1 MKSLLIRQLRLL
13 LYWMVVYQLF
23 RLVFLIYHHD
33 LIHIDQISISEVL
46 TTFRSAFYLDIATA
60 CYILLLALLPD
71 MLQLLTGF
79 SIFRTI
85 KLIIVGFF
93 TYVHGII
100 AMTEVGIY
108 AEWQSKL
115 TYKALIYLRNPQ
127 EIAQTAPTAMF
138 VLLIG
143 LWAIFSTVFF
153 LAYLWL
159 TRSER
164 KEKARL
170 RWPLIPGF
178 LLSFSLIFIGARG
191 GLNAIPISISS
202 VYFSQYNILNLAAVN
217 PTYHFTVNLLD
228 AVSLKDHN
236 PFEVMPNDEAHAI
249 VKQLFEVEKDTTVS
263 ILKTSRP
270 NIVVLLLES
279 YSADLIE
286 SLGGEPGITPIIAKL
301 EREGLMFTNF
311 YANANRSQQ
320 AIGSL
325 IGGLPGIPVTTI
337 TNHPEKYYALPS
349 LTKELKK
356 AGYRTSFYFGGQLNY
371 GNIRSYLIYNEI
383 DRLVEEKD
391 LPSKFSRGKLGVHD
405 SDLLPF
411 FALDL
416 NDNKEPFFSVAF
428 TLSSHAPYDF
438 PGPRPI
444 TWPQLERNH
453 VNGAHY
459 TDAAIGEF
467 FELALQQPWYYNTIF
482 ILVADHSKSTYRNH
496 PLETFEYHKI
506 PLLLLGPA
514 LTDSLRGKQTDR
526 LFMNSDLPVTIL
538 KQLGLDAGAFRWS
551 RDMFNPYS
559 KQFAYFELNEGLGWK
574 APEGHFVWNRYADHY
589 WQNSLKPED
598 DARVKQEGKAFLQ
611 VLFEEFIGY

>member
-236 PFEVMPNDEAHAI
+236 PFEVMPND
-249 VKQLFEVEKDTTVS
+249 
-263 ILKTSRP
+263 
-270 NIVVLLLES
+270 
-279 YSADLIE
+279 
-286 SLGGEPGITPIIAKL
+286 
-301 EREGLMFTNF
+301 
-311 YANANRSQQ
+311 
-320 AIGSL
+320 
-325 IGGLPGIPVTTI
+325 
-337 TNHPEKYYALPS
+337 
-349 LTKELKK
+349 
-356 AGYRTSFYFGGQLNY
+356 
-371 GNIRSYLIYNEI
+371 
-383 DRLVEEKD
+383 
-391 LPSKFSRGKLGVHD
+391 
-405 SDLLPF
+405 
-411 FALDL
+411 
-416 NDNKEPFFSVAF
+416 
-428 TLSSHAPYDF
+428 
-438 PGPRPI
+438 
-444 TWPQLERNH
+444 
-453 VNGAHY
+453 
-459 TDAAIGEF
+459 
-467 FELALQQPWYYNTIF
+467 
-482 ILVADHSKSTYRNH
+482 
-496 PLETFEYHKI
+496 
-506 PLLLLGPA
+506 
-514 LTDSLRGKQTDR
+514 
-526 LFMNSDLPVTIL
+526 
-538 KQLGLDAGAFRWS
+538 
-551 RDMFNPYS
+551 
-559 KQFAYFELNEGLGWK
+559 
-574 APEGHFVWNRYADHY
+574 
-589 WQNSLKPED
+589 
-598 DARVKQEGKAFLQ
+598 
-611 VLFEEFIGY
+611 